1 MRSQGFV
8 SLVGAG
14 PGDPDLI
21 TVKGLRRLR
30 AADVV
35 VYDALVSRELLDEC
49 RSDAERIYVGKRGGK
64 HHSAQDRIHEILI
77 DRAGRGLSVVR
88 LKGGDPFVFGRGGEE
103 AEALQNASIDWEV
116 VPGVSAAVS
125 VPAYAGIPVTH
136 RAHASSVAIVTGHE
150 DPLKPDSQINWQ
162 ALAQG
167 IDTLVFLMGAARL
180 AGITQQLL
188 DHGRSPD
195 TPAAVV
201 RWGTTADQHTV
212 TGTLATIA
220 DNVAR
225 AQITSPATLIVGD
238 VVRLREKLAWFDV
251 LASDDRRPTTDDRR
265 PTTDDR
271 ALASHEAL
279 SVR

>member
-1 MRSQGFV
+1 
-8 SLVGAG
+8 
-14 PGDPDLI
+14 
-21 TVKGLRRLR
+21 
-30 AADVV
+30 
-35 VYDALVSRELLDEC
+35 
-49 RSDAERIYVGKRGGK
+49 
-64 HHSAQDRIHEILI
+64 
-77 DRAGRGLSVVR
+77 
-88 LKGGDPFVFGRGGEE
+88 
-103 AEALQNASIDWEV
+103 
-116 VPGVSAAVS
+116 
-125 VPAYAGIPVTH
+125 VPAYAGVPVTH

-195 TPAAVV
+195 TPVAVV

-220 DNVAR
+220 DDVAR
-225 AQITSPATLIVGD
+225 AQLTSPATLIVGE

-251 LASDDRRPTTDDRR
+251 LASDDRRMTNDQRR
-265 PTTDDR
+265 RTNDERRRTNDER
-271 ALASHEAL
+271 ALVEQGAL
-279 SVR
+279 PAR